1 MVTEIL
7 KSFFFMS
14 ESSLHCQTSY
24 KGQKVKMAAPMH
36 VMTACFAQEQWLKC
50 SFFSNLDGRNSRS
63 QKNNYNFDKMT
74 VVEIQEG
81 SKY

>member
-1 MVTEIL
+1 
-7 KSFFFMS
+7 MS
-14 ESSLHCQTSY
+14 ESSLPCQPSY
-24 KGQKVKMAAPMH
+24 KGQNGCAH
-36 VMTACFAQEQWLKC
+36 ACHDGLFC
-50 SFFSNLDGRNSRS
+50 SKLMGKRLIFSNLDGRNSRS

>member
-1 MVTEIL
+1 
-7 KSFFFMS
+7 MS
-14 ESSLHCQTSY
+14 ESSLQDYIVHCQTSF
-24 KGQKVKMAAPMH
+24 KSQNGCVH
-36 VMTACFAQEQWLKC
+36 ACHDGLFC
-50 SFFSNLDGRNSRS
+50 SGIMVERFIFSNLDGRNSRS